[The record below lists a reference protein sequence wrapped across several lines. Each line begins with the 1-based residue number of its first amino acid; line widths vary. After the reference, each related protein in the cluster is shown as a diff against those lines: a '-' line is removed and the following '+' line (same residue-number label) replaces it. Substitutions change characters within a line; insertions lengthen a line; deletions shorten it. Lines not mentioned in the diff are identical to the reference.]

1 LYKRLTGNEEL
12 INDALELFRTDII
25 EKIKLL
31 EENNISDIE
40 PEILINLFHSI
51 KGQAANLSFEGIM
64 MSAEVFERNAAE
76 GRIDKIEK
84 GLKDFIVTL
93 NDTLEIINENLR

>member
-1 LYKRLTGNEEL
+1 
-12 INDALELFRTDII
+12 
-25 EKIKLL
+25 
-31 EENNISDIE
+31 
-40 PEILINLFHSI
+40 
-51 KGQAANLSFEGIM
+51 

-93 NDTLEIINENLR
+93 KDALEIINENLR